1 MHAVLWQL
9 NAAYCGWGK
18 GSPVL
23 RKEGGGG
30 GGEQGLI
37 PMPTF
42 PTLPPG
48 VPVPDSQAAGQQELC
63 SQEPGSSGDT
73 RLHLGDLL

>member
-1 MHAVLWQL
+1 MKSRVDKSLEARKSLVFAEGAVHAVLWQL

-30 GGEQGLI
+30 WGARLDPHACI
-37 PMPTF
+37 PHPS
-42 PTLPPG
+42 PRCACP
-48 VPVPDSQAAGQQELC
+48 
-63 SQEPGSSGDT
+63 
-73 RLHLGDLL
+73 